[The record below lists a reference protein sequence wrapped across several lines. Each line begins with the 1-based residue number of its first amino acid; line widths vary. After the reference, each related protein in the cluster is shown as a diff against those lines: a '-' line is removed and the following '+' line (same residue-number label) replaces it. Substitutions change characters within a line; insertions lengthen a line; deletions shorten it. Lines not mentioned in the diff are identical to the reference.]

1 MFASNSGSAGGN
13 SDMWGKYDQ
22 FCSENLTF
30 NTRRTFWP
38 GNVSKEMGASYT
50 VEVRIRES
58 YKVSDS

>member
-1 MFASNSGSAGGN
+1 
-13 SDMWGKYDQ
+13 MWGKYNQ

-38 GNVSKEMGASYT
+38 GNVPKKIGDSFM
-50 VEVRIRES
+50 VEVRIAEL